1 MEESQNRC
9 FAIKINL
16 TWYTE
21 SQIRE
26 YSIMKILKDDPIS
39 DHPGK
44 TNVIELFDKFI
55 HTGPN
60 GGHSCIVNRPLGR
73 SIERILSEF
82 IWADPVLYSFCC
94 RISIQALQALDL
106 LHQEDIMHGD
116 IHTGDFLLALTYN
129 IDENTVED
137 TEAKNTHGND
147 LNDPNG
153 PCILDDKVDITS
165 GGLNAKVFL
174 VDLGASSSPKDLPRF
189 ETAYSI
195 PDRAPEIL
203 MDIGGATS
211 KADSWALGCVLW
223 CIVTRTPLFAP

>member
-1 MEESQNRC
+1 
-9 FAIKINL
+9 
-16 TWYTE
+16 
-21 SQIRE
+21 
-26 YSIMKILKDDPIS
+26 MKILKDDPIS

-137 TEAKNTHGND
+137 TEAKNTH
-147 LNDPNG
+147 
-153 PCILDDKVDITS
+153 
-165 GGLNAKVFL
+165 